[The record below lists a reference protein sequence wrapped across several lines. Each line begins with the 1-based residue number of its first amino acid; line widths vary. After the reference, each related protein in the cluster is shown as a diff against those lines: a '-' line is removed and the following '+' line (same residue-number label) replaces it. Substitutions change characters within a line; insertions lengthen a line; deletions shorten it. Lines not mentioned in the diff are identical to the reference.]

1 MTRLD
6 SNHVAALGLVAAGL
20 IALAILGQLVPVD
33 RVIEWL
39 ESLGAWGPVAL
50 VGVFIVASMALVPGL
65 ILNITA
71 GALFGVVIGSIAA
84 LAGSTLGAMAA
95 FLIARTVGRKRL
107 EKWLKGEKR
116 VAALDAAV
124 GRAGFKV
131 VVASRLSPGIPFNV
145 LNYAYGVTRV
155 SFRDFA
161 LGSLIGMIPYRIVY
175 AYIGSVLGKAA
186 GLHSPLHGESSV
198 FEWVLVLGGFAT
210 TLVFVFWVTRMAK
223 AVLAEPVEERTRGTT

>member
-1 MTRLD
+1 MTRLA
-6 SNHVAALGLVAAGL
+6 SNQIAALGFVAVCL
-20 IALAILGQLVPVD
+20 IALAILGQLVPVEG
-33 RVIEWL
+33 VIEWL
-39 ESLGAWGPVAL
+39 EGLGAWGPIAL
-50 VGVFIVASMALVPGL
+50 VGVFIVASIALVPGL

-71 GALFGVVIGSIAA
+71 GALFGVVVGSIAA

-116 VAALDAAV
+116 VEALDAAV
-124 GRAGFKV
+124 ARSGFKV

-145 LNYAYGVTRV
+145 LNYAFGVTRV

-186 GLHSPLHGESSV
+186 GVRSPLGGDTSLL
-198 FEWVLVLGGFAT
+198 EWVLLVGGFAT
-210 TLVFVFWVTRMAK
+210 TLVFVIWVTRMAK
-223 AVLAEPVEERTRGTT
+223 AVLAEPVEERAGGTS